1 MPRCPR
7 RLAGL
12 LLLGIAFTLLS
23 ACAEDTD
30 NLPSTG
36 GVEDTEILPVGRAE
50 PEGISDVGSE
60 TVDVVF
66 AVGSCGGPGDAPLL
80 PYRVAVEYGEN
91 EITIMIDTTL
101 DCGSV
106 DVEGVAFIRAMRLH
120 LTEETGGREVVLVE
134 SAAPDQ

>member
-30 NLPSTG
+30 NLPSSE
-36 GVEDTEILPVGRAE
+36 GVEDIEILPVGSSE

-80 PYRVAVEYGEN
+80 PHRVVVEYGEN
-91 EITIMIDTTL
+91 EITIMIDTSL
-101 DCGSV
+101 DCGSSDADCV
-106 DVEGVAFIRAMRLH
+106 GFIRAMRLH
-120 LTEETGGREVVLVE
+120 LTEEVGARRVVLFE
-134 SAAPDQ
+134 AALG